1 MEMSDQQINDIVTAT
16 IIRTLRIMKE
26 TKDEGE
32 DMNEVDF
39 DYIIDCRMRDL
50 SDPSVL
56 DSLEMPD
63 DNQEQVWEQVYWM

>member
-1 MEMSDQQINDIVTAT
+1 MKMEMSDQQINDIVTAT

-63 DNQEQVWEQVYWM
+63 DNQEQV

>member
-63 DNQEQVWEQVYWM
+63 DNQEQV

>member
-1 MEMSDQQINDIVTAT
+1 MKMEMSDQQINDIVTAT

-63 DNQEQVWEQVYWM
+63 DNKEQV

>member
-1 MEMSDQQINDIVTAT
+1 MSDQQINDIVTAT

-63 DNQEQVWEQVYWM
+63 DNQEQV

>member
-1 MEMSDQQINDIVTAT
+1 MSDQQINDIITAT

-56 DSLEMPD
+56 DNLEMPD
-63 DNQEQVWEQVYWM
+63 DNQEQV

>member
-56 DSLEMPD
+56 DSLKMPD
-63 DNQEQVWEQVYWM
+63 DNQEQV